1 MGVLGNGN
9 STTFIKRVWVVLV
22 RLNVKRLINPALFLG
37 GAMLLAQGL
46 YMDVKAVVA
55 QGLIAH
61 SWQQRTAASPPP
73 KPWWWADTKAI
84 AKLEV
89 KRLDK
94 ALYVMQDDSG
104 QSLAF
109 GPGHLNA
116 SAKVSEQGHVMIAGH
131 RDSHFEFIQEL
142 EAGDIIETT
151 NHQSTTVR
159 YRVID
164 SVILDTSSQD
174 LLLQDED
181 LLSLITCF
189 PFDGFVPGGPLRYIV
204 NAQKIEL

>member
-1 MGVLGNGN
+1 MSGLGN

-46 YMDVKAVVA
+46 YMDAKAVVA

-94 ALYVMQDDSG
+94 ALY
-104 QSLAF
+104 
-109 GPGHLNA
+109 
-116 SAKVSEQGHVMIAGH
+116 
-131 RDSHFEFIQEL
+131 
-142 EAGDIIETT
+142 
-151 NHQSTTVR
+151 
-159 YRVID
+159 
-164 SVILDTSSQD
+164 
-174 LLLQDED
+174 
-181 LLSLITCF
+181 
-189 PFDGFVPGGPLRYIV
+189 
-204 NAQKIEL
+204 